1 MEDKKEFTRQDM
13 IEFAS
18 WYSEYIIDDTS
29 LDQYLETKKQKQDQ
43 EYQMYLE
50 LHAKYKNKN

>member
-18 WYSEYIIDDTS
+18 WYSEYIIDDTH
-29 LDQYLETKKQKQDQ
+29 LECYLEEIKRRQDQ

-50 LHAKYKNKN
+50 LHAKYKNKK

>member
-1 MEDKKEFTRQDM
+1 MEKEFTRQDM

-18 WYSEYIIDDTS
+18 WYSDSEYIIDDIS

-43 EYQMYLE
+43 EYQMYLT
-50 LHAKYKNKN
+50 LHAKYGNKN

>member
-1 MEDKKEFTRQDM
+1 MEDKKEFTRQNM

-18 WYSEYIIDDTS
+18 WYSESDIDDTQ
-29 LDQYLETKKQKQDQ
+29 LEDYLEGIKRRQEQ

-50 LHAKYKNKN
+50 LHAKYGNKN

>member
-18 WYSEYIIDDTS
+18 WHSEFDIDDTH
-29 LDQYLETKKQKQDQ
+29 LENYLETKKQKQDQ
-43 EYQMYLE
+43 EYQKYLE
-50 LHAKYKNKN
+50 LHAKYGNKN